1 MIDYKG
7 FMLDSKLLDIL
18 CCPETR
24 GCLKLADEALLA
36 SLNQAAAAGSLKN
49 AAGEK
54 ISETLTEV
62 LVNEDGSRAYIVR
75 EGIPVLLSDEAI
87 LLPLEG

>member
-1 MIDYKG
+1 MFDY
-7 FMLDSKLLDIL
+7 KLLDIL

-24 GCLKLADEALLA
+24 GHLKVADDALLER
-36 SLNQAAAAGSLKN
+36 LNRAVAEGSLKN

-54 ISETLTEV
+54 ISETLTEA
-62 LVNEDGSRAYIVR
+62 LVNEAGSRAYLVR
-75 EGIPVLLSDEAI
+75 DGIPVLLTDEAI

>member
-1 MIDYKG
+1 MFDY
-7 FMLDSKLLDIL
+7 KLLDIL

-24 GCLKLADEALLA
+24 GKLKIADEALL
-36 SLNQAAAAGSLKN
+36 SRLNQAVTAGSLKN

-54 ISETLTEV
+54 ISETLTEA
-62 LVNEDGSRAYIVR
+62 LVNEEGSRAYIVR
-75 EGIPVLLSDEAI
+75 EGIPVLLTDEAI

>member
-1 MIDYKG
+1 MFDY
-7 FMLDSKLLDIL
+7 KLLDIL

-24 GCLKLADEALLA
+24 GKLKMADETLLS
-36 SLNQAAAAGSLKN
+36 SLNQAVAAGLLKN
-49 AAGEK
+49 AVGEK

-62 LVNEDGSRAYIVR
+62 LVNEAGSRAYIVR
-75 EGIPVLLSDEAI
+75 EGIPVLLTDEAI

>member
-1 MIDYKG
+1 MFDY
-7 FMLDSKLLDIL
+7 KLLDIL

-24 GCLKLADEALLA
+24 GQLKIADETLLS
-36 SLNQAAAAGSLKN
+36 SLNQAVAAGSLKN

-62 LVNEDGSRAYIVR
+62 LVNEAGSRAYIVR
-75 EGIPVLLSDEAI
+75 EGIPVLLTDEAI

>member
-1 MIDYKG
+1 MFDY
-7 FMLDSKLLDIL
+7 KLLDIL

-24 GCLKLADEALLA
+24 GKLKMADETLLS
-36 SLNQAAAAGSLKN
+36 SLNQAVAAGSLKN

-62 LVNEDGSRAYIVR
+62 LVNEAGSRAYIVR
-75 EGIPVLLSDEAI
+75 EGIPVLLTDEAI

>member
-1 MIDYKG
+1 MFDY
-7 FMLDSKLLDIL
+7 KLLDIL

-24 GCLKLADEALLA
+24 GKLKMADETLLS
-36 SLNQAAAAGSLKN
+36 SLNQAVAAGLLKN
-49 AAGEK
+49 AVGEK

-62 LVNEDGSRAYIVR
+62 LVNEVGSRAYIVR
-75 EGIPVLLSDEAI
+75 EGIPVLLTDEAI

>member
-1 MIDYKG
+1 MFDY
-7 FMLDSKLLDIL
+7 KLLDIL

-24 GCLKLADEALLA
+24 GKLRMADDALVGA
-36 SLNQAAAAGSLKN
+36 INQAVAAGTLKN

-62 LVNEDGSRAYIVR
+62 LVNESGSRAYVVR
-75 EGIPVLLSDEAI
+75 DGIPVLLSDEAV

>member
-7 FMLDSKLLDIL
+7 FMFDYKLLDIL

-24 GCLKLADEALLA
+24 GRLAVADDALL
-36 SLNQAAAAGSLKN
+36 SLKN

-54 ISETLTEV
+54 ISEPLTEA
-62 LVNEDGSRAYIVR
+62 LVNESGSRAYIVR
-75 EGIPVLLSDEAI
+75 DGIPVLLSDEAV

>member
-1 MIDYKG
+1 MFDY
-7 FMLDSKLLDIL
+7 KLLDIL

-24 GCLKLADEALLA
+24 GKLHMADDALLA
-36 SLNQAAAAGSLKN
+36 TLNQASAAGTLKN

-54 ISETLTEV
+54 ISETLTEA
-62 LVNEDGSRAYIVR
+62 LVNEAGSRAYIVR
-75 EGIPVLLSDEAI
+75 EGIPVLLADEAI

>member
-1 MIDYKG
+1 MFDY
-7 FMLDSKLLDIL
+7 KLLDIL

-24 GCLKLADEALLA
+24 GKLKMADETLLS
-36 SLNQAAAAGSLKN
+36 SLNQAVAAGLLKN

-62 LVNEDGSRAYIVR
+62 LVNEAGSRAYIVR
-75 EGIPVLLSDEAI
+75 EGIPVLLTDEAI

>member
-1 MIDYKG
+1 MFDY
-7 FMLDSKLLDIL
+7 KLLDIL

-24 GCLKLADEALLA
+24 GKLKMADETLLL
-36 SLNQAAAAGSLKN
+36 SLNQAVAAGSLKN

-62 LVNEDGSRAYIVR
+62 LVNEAGSRAYIVR
-75 EGIPVLLSDEAI
+75 EGIPVLLTDEAI

>member
-1 MIDYKG
+1 MFDY
-7 FMLDSKLLDIL
+7 KLLDIL

-24 GCLKLADEALLA
+24 GKLKMADETLLS
-36 SLNQAAAAGSLKN
+36 SLNQSVAAGLLKN

-62 LVNEDGSRAYIVR
+62 LVNEAGSRAYIVR
-75 EGIPVLLSDEAI
+75 EGIPVLLTDEAI

>member
-1 MIDYKG
+1 MFDY
-7 FMLDSKLLDIL
+7 KLLDIL

-24 GCLKLADEALLA
+24 GKLKIADEMLLS
-36 SLNQAAAAGSLKN
+36 SLNQAVAAGSLKN

-62 LVNEDGSRAYIVR
+62 LVNEAGSRAYIVR
-75 EGIPVLLSDEAI
+75 EGIPVLLTDEAI

>member
-1 MIDYKG
+1 MFDY
-7 FMLDSKLLDIL
+7 KLLDIL

-24 GCLKLADEALLA
+24 ERLAVADNALLDL
-36 SLNQAAAAGSLKN
+36 LNGAVAAGTLKN

-54 ISETLTEV
+54 ISEPLTEA
-62 LVNEDGSRAYIVR
+62 LVNESGSRAYVVR
-75 EGIPVLLSDEAI
+75 DGIPVLLADEAV